1 MSLIRRLPWRF
12 SMTLAD
18 RQARHA
24 LDLPR
29 LVPQSLLLS
38 QAHAGV
44 EPALSLLLRCRY
56 AGDDESGE
64 AD

>member
-1 MSLIRRLPWRF
+1 
-12 SMTLAD
+12 MTLAD